1 MAEYLGVSAQEKF
14 ALAMSGYKKNGFY
27 VELGAFH
34 SVNGSNTF
42 HLERDYNWS
51 GVSFEIVD
59 EKRQE
64 FISNRTNPCFG
75 DALKFDYLAYFND
88 NFFPKQID
96 YLQVDIDAGYDTNI
110 KPITPYTTLLGLIT
124 LPLTQYR
131 FNVIV
136 FEHDENMYWRLNTVR
151 DAQRE
156 ILDALGYTLIWRD
169 VHEDWWIDCN
179 VIDHQLARQY
189 FYGDPLSV

>member
-1 MAEYLGVSAQEKF
+1 MTEYLGVSAQEKF
-14 ALAMSGYKKNGFY
+14 ALAMSGYKKDGFY

-59 EKRQE
+59 EKREE

-110 KPITPYTTLLGLIT
+110 RPITPYTTLLGLIT

-151 DAQRE
+151 E
-156 ILDALGYTLIWRD
+156 IGRAH
-169 VHEDWWIDCN
+169 V
-179 VIDHQLARQY
+179 
-189 FYGDPLSV
+189 